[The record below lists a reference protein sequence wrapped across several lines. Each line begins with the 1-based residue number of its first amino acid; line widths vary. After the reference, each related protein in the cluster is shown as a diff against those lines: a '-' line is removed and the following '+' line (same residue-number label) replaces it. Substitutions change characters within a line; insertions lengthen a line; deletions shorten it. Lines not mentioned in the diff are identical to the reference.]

1 MEAAALTTS
10 SAATPIV
17 SAGDQARSAAARP
30 RTPPAPTVGLG
41 SLAALGRRARP
52 PDHAS
57 RAGSRRRLPHA
68 PRQRRYR
75 PHGTRSDQR
84 TGTARAPTTS
94 RASIRAWC
102 RYSRA
107 CRAAAGATAKCRAS
121 IGAPPISPRA
131 SPRTAGT
138 HSPASRRAG
147 VAAQRAKAAVSG
159 LAHVRWYQGEGPA
172 ELAQSQLA
180 PLPPPLPD
188 PEVVDLKQGS
198 RYSKAHDRASDQ
210 EDQRSGIVHPVAA
223 ATATCR

>member
-17 SAGDQARSAAARP
+17 SAADQARIAAARP

-68 PRQRRYR
+68 PTPASLPSAWHAQRSA
-75 PHGTRSDQR
+75 H
-84 TGTARAPTTS
+84 GTARAPTTS

-107 CRAAAGATAKCRAS
+107 CRAAAGAAARCRAS
-121 IGAPPISPRA
+121 IGAPPISPGA
-131 SPRTAGT
+131 A
-138 HSPASRRAG
+138 AAG
-147 VAAQRAKAAVSG
+147 VAGRVSG
-159 LAHVRWYQGEGPA
+159 HSLRVGS
-172 ELAQSQLA
+172 AQSLVAAGAGLVELQGSGRLADAHHAGALRTAPACSTRRCRQA
-180 PLPPPLPD
+180 PLP
-188 PEVVDLKQGS
+188 GAG
-198 RYSKAHDRASDQ
+198 R
-210 EDQRSGIVHPVAA
+210 
-223 ATATCR
+223 